1 MEGLHHLDHGDVRA
15 LVDELVIGLAGVGPA
30 PGIGEGMKLR
40 LAYFA
45 AGLAKENIVVGVGRN

>member
-1 MEGLHHLDHGDVRA
+1 